1 MNSNSYSNK
10 TFSRNMAVLVVMMV
24 LAGVVA
30 AQDAAPPAA
39 QLRVVTPGGKP
50 VVGIVRNL
58 QHAPDVDGSHSSD
71 FEAENGIQFQFSGSQ
86 GATGG
91 ANMVGH
97 YSYPLEDGKVVE
109 VQFVADENG
118 FQPQS
123 DLLPVAPAFPHPIPQ
138 FVLDQIAFAEAERE
152 RKAREGIRD
161 EYAYEPSSN

>member
-1 MNSNSYSNK
+1 MG
-10 TFSRNMAVLVVMMV
+10 VVMMV

-97 YSYPLEDGKVVE
+97 YRSGANNNCSLMFPVSVYLYLECLHL
-109 VQFVADENG
+109 
-118 FQPQS
+118 S
-123 DLLPVAPAFPHPIPQ
+123 
-138 FVLDQIAFAEAERE
+138 
-152 RKAREGIRD
+152 
-161 EYAYEPSSN
+161 